1 MDYFNFNINF
11 KQYLNI
17 LKEDENI
24 FIKKCANFS
33 TGMIILKQDLWE
45 CTMSFIISQRKSIPS
60 IITSLDLLTKYFGK
74 QHEIILEEFGVI
86 KYKSLPQIE
95 DFTWFTENNQKEKI
109 LNYLYL
115 KNNKKELPDFI
126 ISNELQNFMNC
137 GLGYRD
143 EYILHAVKW
152 FSQKKEI
159 LPGYCN
165 HINSLM
171 EIKGVGNKVAN
182 CI

>member
-1 MDYFNFNINF
+1 M
-11 KQYLNI
+11 
-17 LKEDENI
+17 
-24 FIKKCANFS
+24 
-33 TGMIILKQDLWE
+33 
-45 CTMSFIISQRKSIPS
+45 
-60 IITSLDLLTKYFGK
+60 TKYFGK

-182 CI
+182 CISLFSFNDFSAFPVDVWIKRILDKKLLPKDLSQYQEFLGFLQQIVFYYSIQNKQEIL